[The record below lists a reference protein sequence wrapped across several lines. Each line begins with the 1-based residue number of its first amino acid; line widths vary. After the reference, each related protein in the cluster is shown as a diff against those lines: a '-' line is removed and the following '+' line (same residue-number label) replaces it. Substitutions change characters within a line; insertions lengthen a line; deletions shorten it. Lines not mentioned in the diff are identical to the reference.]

1 MDFQVFSSVR
11 VCKCVR
17 VQDFKTLA
25 SVGSLLLYLGRLWIL
40 AEAAHTEGKECGRV
54 FLPCKIHPSYQ
65 EECPVRQ
72 LDSIRGF

>member
-1 MDFQVFSSVR
+1 MNEWIFKDFQVLG
-11 VCKCVR
+11 CVR

-40 AEAAHTEGKECGRV
+40 AQAARTEGKECGRV

-65 EECPVRQ
+65 EECPVRR